1 MKSHD
6 CADTRGKTYRI
17 LILLAFSVGGKRK
30 KEESR
35 RTLALAHFGKERE
48 QEDKL
53 VEFICHSLV
62 FYFKVCPV
70 YLYMIFLETFKNA
83 QKYKK

>member
-30 KEESR
+30 KGDSR
-35 RTLALAHFGKERE
+35 RTLALVHFGKERE
-48 QEDKL
+48 RGKL
-53 VEFICHSLV
+53 VEFICHLLV
-62 FYFKVCPV
+62 FYLKVCPV
-70 YLYMIFLETFKNA
+70 HMYMI
-83 QKYKK
+83 